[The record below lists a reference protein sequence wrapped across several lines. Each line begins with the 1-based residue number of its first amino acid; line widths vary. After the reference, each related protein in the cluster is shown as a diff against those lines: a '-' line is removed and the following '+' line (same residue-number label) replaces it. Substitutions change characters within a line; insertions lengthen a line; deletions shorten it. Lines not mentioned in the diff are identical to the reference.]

1 MNELLEF
8 KKRVI
13 SEFIR
18 KKEAMLKELKED
30 QQNQYESSQ
39 DDDIDF
45 SDRAESPRE
54 QIMDEATQKTGAI
67 DFLVKELEVLKSI
80 QKDVVHDVVSLGS
93 LVRSNVSYFL
103 VGVAMDHFDFEN
115 KKIMG
120 ISMDSPVFM
129 KMQGFKRKG
138 EFHFGSTEYVILDI
152 V

>member
-54 QIMDEATQKTGAI
+54 QIMDEATQKT
-67 DFLVKELEVLKSI
+67 EPSI
-80 QKDVVHDVVSLGS
+80 FS
-93 LVRSNVSYFL
+93 
-103 VGVAMDHFDFEN
+103 
-115 KKIMG
+115 
-120 ISMDSPVFM
+120 
-129 KMQGFKRKG
+129 
-138 EFHFGSTEYVILDI
+138 
-152 V
+152 